1 MSWYSLDG
9 RRDSSSGSS
18 SSGWESASRTSPLSR
33 VRSSDHFSSPNNGS
47 SSSGWESASSISPLS
62 RVRSSDHFSSPNTSF
77 TEYSSPDSSMCT
89 SDLSSVD
96 WFKSPE
102 SHGSLL
108 SRVSTGNM
116 TSTSNGLDV
125 AETKQTELMQSYQH
139 IPYHPQMVNTY
150 SSESCT
156 SFSSPSASSCSTSPN
171 TSQYEHPLS
180 PATLNDLGNFFES
193 IGENQQ
199 QESNNNLYCSDSH
212 QHQRYST
219 TATQPCQSTQQGV
232 SNYDGS
238 DFYFQQQQQQQYSG
252 YTTTSSPGVTS
263 SSPVTQSLKAKQRG
277 KPSETYVALIAKAL
291 MSSPNGRMTLTSIY
305 DYIIDNYEFYR
316 TTTLLWRN
324 AVRHNLSINDCF
336 IKAGRT
342 EIGRGYYWAIHPSC
356 IQDFKKGDFR
366 RRTSRSK
373 VQRSQKK
380 NPAILP
386 LSIQQALQYHD
397 CASTLQYHNQQITSS
412 LHHQSYHHV
421 APVVSSQQYQPQYC
435 STMSSVTY

>member
-1 MSWYSLDG
+1 MSWHSLDG
-9 RRDSSSGSS
+9 RRDSYG
-18 SSGWESASRTSPLSR
+18 
-33 VRSSDHFSSPNNGS
+33 GS
-47 SSSGWESASSISPLS
+47 SSSGWESASSTPPLS
-62 RVRSSDHFSSPNTSF
+62 RVRSLDHFNSPSTSCA
-77 TEYSSPDSSMCT
+77 EYSSPDSSICT

-102 SHGSLL
+102 PHGSFLQ
-108 SRVSTGNM
+108 RVATGSTAL
-116 TSTSNGLDV
+116 TSNELDG
-125 AETKQTELMQSYQH
+125 AETKQTNLMQSNQR
-139 IPYHPQMVNTY
+139 IPYHTRITSTY
-150 SSESCT
+150 SSDSFI

-171 TSQYEHPLS
+171 TSQYEQPLS
-180 PATLNDLGNFFES
+180 PTTLDDLGNFFES

-199 QESNNNLYCSDSH
+199 QQSNNNVNCGDSH
-212 QHQRYST
+212 QLQLYPT
-219 TATQPCQSTQQGV
+219 TTTGPSQSTQQDV
-232 SNYDGS
+232 SNYYGN
-238 DFYFQQQQQQQYSG
+238 DFYFQQQQQYSD
-252 YTTTSSPGVTS
+252 YTTTSSPCVISRS
-263 SSPVTQSLKAKQRG
+263 SVTQSLKSKQRG

-342 EIGRGYYWAIHPSC
+342 EIGRGYYWAVHPSC
-356 IQDFKKGDFR
+356 IQDFKRGDFR

-412 LHHQSYHHV
+412 LSHQSYHHV
-421 APVVSSQQYQPQYC
+421 APVVSSQQYQPQYY
-435 STMSSVTY
+435 STMSSATY

>member
-1 MSWYSLDG
+1 
-9 RRDSSSGSS
+9 
-18 SSGWESASRTSPLSR
+18 
-33 VRSSDHFSSPNNGS
+33 
-47 SSSGWESASSISPLS
+47 
-62 RVRSSDHFSSPNTSF
+62 
-77 TEYSSPDSSMCT
+77 MCT

-108 SRVSTGNM
+108 SRVTTGNM

-232 SNYDGS
+232 SNYYGS
-238 DFYFQQQQQQQYSG
+238 DFYFQQQQQLLQYGG
-252 YTTTSSPGVTS
+252 YTTTSSPGVIS

-386 LSIQQALQYHD
+386 LSVQQALQYHD

>member
-9 RRDSSSGSS
+9 RRDSSSG
-18 SSGWESASRTSPLSR
+18 T
-33 VRSSDHFSSPNNGS
+33 
-47 SSSGWESASSISPLS
+47 SSSGWESASSTSPLS
-62 RVRSSDHFSSPNTSF
+62 RVRSLDHFSSPNTSF
-77 TEYSSPDSSMCT
+77 TEYGSPDSSICT
-89 SDLSSVD
+89 SDLSSID

-108 SRVSTGNM
+108 SRVTTGNM

-125 AETKQTELMQSYQH
+125 AETKQTGLMQSYQH

-150 SSESCT
+150 SSESST
-156 SFSSPSASSCSTSPN
+156 SFSSPIASSCSTSPN

-219 TATQPCQSTQQGV
+219 TATQPCPTTATQPCQSTQQGV
-232 SNYDGS
+232 SNYYGS
-238 DFYFQQQQQQQYSG
+238 DFYFHQQQPQQYGG

-397 CASTLQYHNQQITSS
+397 RASTLQYHNQQITSS

>member
-18 SSGWESASRTSPLSR
+18 SSGWESASSTSPLSR
-33 VRSSDHFSSPNNGS
+33 VRS
-47 SSSGWESASSISPLS
+47 L
-62 RVRSSDHFSSPNTSF
+62 DHFSSPNTSF
-77 TEYSSPDSSMCT
+77 TEYSSPDSSICT

-116 TSTSNGLDV
+116 TSTLNGLDV

-150 SSESCT
+150 SSESST
-156 SFSSPSASSCSTSPN
+156 SFSSPSTSSCSTSPN

-180 PATLNDLGNFFES
+180 PATLNDLGNFFER
-193 IGENQQ
+193 IGETQQ
-199 QESNNNLYCSDSH
+199 QESNNNLYCSGSH

-232 SNYDGS
+232 SNYYGS
-238 DFYFQQQQQQQYSG
+238 DFYFQQQQQYGG
-252 YTTTSSPGVTS
+252 YTTTSSPGVS
-263 SSPVTQSLKAKQRG
+263 SSSSVTQSLKAKQRG

-386 LSIQQALQYHD
+386 LSVQQALQYHD

-421 APVVSSQQYQPQYC
+421 APVVSSQQYQPQYY
-435 STMSSVTY
+435 STMPSATY